1 MNPIVLGEFEY
12 IKLGDMYVCYLG
24 LTSTVKAYTKCGVRL
39 DE

>member
-1 MNPIVLGEFEY
+1 MNPILLGEFEY